1 LTFAYQTS
9 RLSVAEVFSSTQENE
24 TLVSIIE
31 ILTPK
36 VVENLPA
43 YFQNINSIS
52 DAHTWFQ
59 KMVTDSRLFMVNS
72 TDTNTII
79 GLVFVYV
86 GNDKNAHI
94 GYLLGESNW
103 GKGYATELLIGLIDF
118 IKQENKIKRLIAG
131 VTAKNIVSS
140 KLLLK
145 IGFVKSASES
155 DETVIYEYQL
165 SQA

>member
-1 LTFAYQTS
+1 MTFAYQTS

-59 KMVTDSRLFMVNS
+59 KMVTDSRLFMLE
-72 TDTNTII
+72 TIRMRI
-79 GLVFVYV
+79 LVIFLESQTGEKVT
-86 GNDKNAHI
+86 
-94 GYLLGESNW
+94 LLSC
-103 GKGYATELLIGLIDF
+103 
-118 IKQENKIKRLIAG
+118 
-131 VTAKNIVSS
+131 
-140 KLLLK
+140 
-145 IGFVKSASES
+145 
-155 DETVIYEYQL
+155 
-165 SQA
+165 